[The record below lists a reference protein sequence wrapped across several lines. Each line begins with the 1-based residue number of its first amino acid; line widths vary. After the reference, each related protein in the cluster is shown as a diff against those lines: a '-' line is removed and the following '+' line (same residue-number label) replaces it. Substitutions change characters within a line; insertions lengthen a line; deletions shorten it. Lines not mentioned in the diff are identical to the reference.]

1 MYTTNTPEFAVRLKK
16 LRKEY
21 KLTQIE
27 LAQNLNITQTQISR
41 YESGQDRPAPMQ
53 MKKITTFFK
62 VSEDY
67 LSGKETTTEFVA
79 ETADAEYSTL
89 ALRIKSIRTY
99 FGQSQEEFA
108 KELSISQ
115 SALSA
120 IELDKVS
127 PPVEAIQK
135 LGRMGFDVN
144 WLLYGKTNVTET
156 PKEIFE
162 KNAVDWETKRI
173 LKLLNNYTQDK
184 LRVLRQCLELID
196 HIKKS

>member
-1 MYTTNTPEFAVRLKK
+1 MYTTNMPEFAVRLKK

-41 YESGQDRPAPMQ
+41 YESGQDRPAPLQ

-67 LSGKETTTEFVA
+67 LSDKETTTA
-79 ETADAEYSTL
+79 EDDTL

-99 FGQSQEEFA
+99 FGQSQEAFA

-173 LKLLNNYTQDK
+173 LKLLSNYSQDK
-184 LRVLRQCLELID
+184 LHVLRQCLELI
-196 HIKKS
+196 KKKKKT

>member
-1 MYTTNTPEFAVRLKK
+1 MYTTNMPEFAVRLKK

-41 YESGQDRPAPMQ
+41 YESGQDRPAPLQ

-67 LSGKETTTEFVA
+67 LSDKETTTA
-79 ETADAEYSTL
+79 EDDTL

-99 FGQSQEEFA
+99 FGQSQEAFA

-173 LKLLNNYTQDK
+173 LKLLSNYTQDK

>member
-108 KELSISQ
+108 KKLSISQ

-120 IELDKVS
+120 IELERLIK
-127 PPVEAIQK
+127 PK
-135 LGRMGFDVN
+135 FG
-144 WLLYGKTNVTET
+144 

-173 LKLLNNYTQDK
+173 LKLLSNYTQDK

>member
-1 MYTTNTPEFAVRLKK
+1 MYTTNMPEFAVRLKK

-41 YESGQDRPAPMQ
+41 YESGQDRPAPLQ

-67 LSGKETTTEFVA
+67 LSDKETTTA
-79 ETADAEYSTL
+79 EDDTL

-99 FGQSQEEFA
+99 FGQSQEAFA

-173 LKLLNNYTQDK
+173 LKLLSNYSQDK
-184 LRVLRQCLELID
+184 LHVLRQCLELID